1 MFVYHVQVEL
11 TNYRQV
17 EVASEVELLD
27 EAVSNLAET
36 QAQEEYG
43 EHDQVDV
50 SLVEL
55 MSYPVDAAQH
65 RVKNDTPSAT
75 VSGGKNSNDGNSQE

>member
-1 MFVYHVQVEL
+1 MLNTKGKHKMFIYYVQVEL

-17 EVASEVELLD
+17 EIASEVELSD

-55 MSYPVDAAQH
+55 MGYPVDA
-65 RVKNDTPSAT
+65 V
-75 VSGGKNSNDGNSQE
+75 